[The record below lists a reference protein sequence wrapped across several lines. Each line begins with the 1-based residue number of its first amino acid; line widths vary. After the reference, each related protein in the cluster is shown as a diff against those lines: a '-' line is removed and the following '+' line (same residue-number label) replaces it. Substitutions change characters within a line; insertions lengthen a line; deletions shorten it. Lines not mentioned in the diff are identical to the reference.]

1 MPPPILSKLWP
12 DAPESNEKPPSQ
24 SFVGRRPA
32 IPHRI
37 LHSLIYLPAF
47 VMLLLVQIGNLSDR
61 PVLRDIYFLKID
73 LSNII
78 PLTVPN
84 AVLINSIARTIGLHD
99 FYQVGLWGFC
109 EGYGDGSGITRCSK
123 PKSTYAFNPVNIIT
137 SELLAGATSW
147 FPRLILLHSE
157 LFLLTLPRNLTVVLP
172 SGITRAL
179 NIARVASNWMFGFFI
194 TATILSFLCM
204 ILTPFSIPSSA
215 AILSAPNYSSYYRA
229 KRRATPNRTAIPI
242 AIIAFGAWFTASAG
256 SAVATVMFV
265 IFQIVFENNAADL
278 NIHAELG
285 IAMMACMW
293 IPVAL
298 LTIGFL
304 LQLRKLTG
312 EIRIASALEHISHPQ
327 LSVEVV
333 MSMIFTHGK

>member
-1 MPPPILSKLWP
+1 MSPPVLSKIWP
-12 DAPESNEKPPSQ
+12 GPPESSEKAPRQ
-24 SFVGRRPA
+24 SFLARRPA

-37 LHSLIYLPAF
+37 LHSLIYFVAF

-61 PVLRDIYFLKID
+61 LVLRDIYFLKID

-123 PKSTYAFNPVNIIT
+123 PKPTYAFNPVEIIT
-137 SELLAGATSW
+137 SELLAGATKTL
-147 FPRLILLHSE
+147 LII
-157 LFLLTLPRNLTVVLP
+157 PVVLP

-194 TATILSFLCM
+194 TATILTFLCM

-229 KRRATPNRTAIPI
+229 KKRAAPSKIAIPI
-242 AIIAFGAWFTASAG
+242 AILAWGAWFTTSAG
-256 SAVATVMFV
+256 AAVATVMFV

-278 NIHAELG
+278 NVHAELG
-285 IAMMACMW
+285 IAMMALMW

-298 LTIGFL
+298 VTIGFL

-312 EIRIASALEHISHPQ
+312 SCRNCCYYCCCCCLFPSARKAHDKSKI
-327 LSVEVV
+327 
-333 MSMIFTHGK
+333 TR